1 MNDEKE
7 PDREPANAAPNTSE
21 SLEVPREKPPGAW
34 EMPKPVFKQS
44 TGYLPQ
50 GFQDR
55 FPNVDAEVAGNV
67 RAAAD
72 PAPVSAPLPPP
83 IEISESPD
91 IQPQPDLTEDFTV
104 DQTVTPPTA
113 AKKKRSPAAQIIMV
127 LLGILAMAVV
137 AVGFLAL
144 VYYLFFYHPSESQI
158 LN

>member
-7 PDREPANAAPNTSE
+7 PNGEPANAAPNTSE
-21 SLEVPREKPPGAW
+21 SIEVAREKPPGAW
-34 EMPKPVFKQS
+34 EMPKPVFQQS

-55 FPNVDAEVAGNV
+55 FSNADPEGAGSV
-67 RAAAD
+67 RASD
-72 PAPVSAPLPPP
+72 PTPVSAPLPPP

-104 DQTVTPPTA
+104 DQTVTPPA
-113 AKKKRSPAAQIIMV
+113 PAKKKRSPAVQIIMV
-127 LLGILAMAVV
+127 LLGILAMAVI